1 MNKTLISIVTPTKNE
16 FQNIEKLTL
25 EIQKT
30 FENLDINYEHII
42 IDNDST
48 DGTIEIIKKLA
59 KQNSKIKVILN
70 ASDYGQIRSPF
81 YGMLQTSGDAVIF
94 ITSDFET
101 PIEIVPELI
110 SKWEQ
115 RKYKVIFTKR
125 VSSDESYLLKR
136 LRSAFY
142 VFLKKISKLKLGAN
156 ITGEGIYDREV
167 IEIFK
172 KNTDPFPFLR
182 AMVPELGIEYDT
194 VEFKQIKRKHG
205 KSKNNFFSLFELA
218 LSSATKYSVFPAKLF
233 INFGFICSF
242 FSILIA
248 MVFFI
253 YKILFWDSFEL
264 GIAPIVIG
272 VFFLSSIQICI
283 LGIVGQYVTFVLQYQ
298 KKLPLVIEKERINF
312 NKKSL

>member
-1 MNKTLISIVTPTKNE
+1 MKEKLISIVTPTKNE
-16 FQNIEKLTL
+16 AQNIEKLSL
-25 EIQKT
+25 EIKNT
-30 FENLDINYEHII
+30 FENLGINYEHII
-42 IDNDST
+42 IDNNST
-48 DGTIEIIKKLA
+48 DGTIKIIKKLA
-59 KQNSKIKVILN
+59 EKNSKIKLILN

-81 YGMLQTSGDAVIF
+81 YGMLQTSGDAVVL

-110 SKWEQ
+110 QKWEQ

-253 YKILFWDSFEL
+253 YKILFWNSFEL

>member
-30 FENLDINYEHII
+30 FENLAINYEHII

-48 DGTIEIIKKLA
+48 DGTIDIIKKLA

-142 VFLKKISKLKLGAN
+142 VF
-156 ITGEGIYDREV
+156 
-167 IEIFK
+167 
-172 KNTDPFPFLR
+172 
-182 AMVPELGIEYDT
+182 
-194 VEFKQIKRKHG
+194 
-205 KSKNNFFSLFELA
+205 
-218 LSSATKYSVFPAKLF
+218 
-233 INFGFICSF
+233 
-242 FSILIA
+242 
-248 MVFFI
+248 
-253 YKILFWDSFEL
+253 
-264 GIAPIVIG
+264 
-272 VFFLSSIQICI
+272 
-283 LGIVGQYVTFVLQYQ
+283 
-298 KKLPLVIEKERINF
+298 
-312 NKKSL
+312 

>member
-1 MNKTLISIVTPTKNE
+1 MKEKLISIVTPTKNE
-16 FQNIEKLTL
+16 AQNIEKLSL
-25 EIQKT
+25 EIKNT
-30 FENLDINYEHII
+30 FENLGINYEHII
-42 IDNDST
+42 IDNNST
-48 DGTIEIIKKLA
+48 DGTIKIIKKLA
-59 KQNSKIKVILN
+59 EKNSKIKLILN

-81 YGMLQTSGDAVIF
+81 YGMLQTSGDAVVL

-110 SKWEQ
+110 QKWEQ

-125 VSSDESYLLKR
+125 VSSDEGYLIKR
-136 LRSAFY
+136 LRDTFY
-142 VFLKKISKLKLGAN
+142 LFLKKISKLKLGAN

-194 VEFKQIKRKHG
+194 VEFNQIKRKYG
-205 KSKNNFFSLFELA
+205 KSKNNIFSLFELA
-218 LSSATKYSVFPAKLF
+218 FSSATKYSVFPAKLF

-248 MVFFI
+248 IVFFV
-253 YKILFWDSFEL
+253 YKILFWSSFEL
-264 GIAPIVIG
+264 GVAPIVIG

-283 LGIVGQYVTFVLQYQ
+283 LGIIGQYVTFVLQYQ

-312 NKKSL
+312 

>member
-59 KQNSKIKVILN
+59 KQNPKIKVILN

>member
-30 FENLDINYEHII
+30 FENLAINYEHII

-48 DGTIEIIKKLA
+48 DGTIDIIKKLA

-172 KNTDPFPFLR
+172 KNTYPFQFFR

-194 VEFKQIKRKHG
+194 VEFKQIKRK
-205 KSKNNFFSLFELA
+205 L
-218 LSSATKYSVFPAKLF
+218 
-233 INFGFICSF
+233 
-242 FSILIA
+242 
-248 MVFFI
+248 
-253 YKILFWDSFEL
+253 
-264 GIAPIVIG
+264 
-272 VFFLSSIQICI
+272 
-283 LGIVGQYVTFVLQYQ
+283 
-298 KKLPLVIEKERINF
+298 
-312 NKKSL
+312 